1 MIAVTPH
8 ARGAVIPVR
17 AQPGAKRT
25 AVLGARNGALHV
37 AVTASPEHGKANEAI
52 VALLAELL
60 WCRKSKITM
69 LSGLTSREKA
79 FLIEDMTPVEILDRL
94 KIE

>member
-1 MIAVTPH
+1 MIAVTAH
-8 ARGAVIPVR
+8 AQGAVIPVR
-17 AQPGAKRT
+17 AQPGAKRS

-52 VALLAELL
+52 IALLAETL

-79 FLIEDMTPVEILDRL
+79 FLIEDMTPAEILNRL

>member
-1 MIAVTPH
+1 MIAVTVH

-17 AQPGAKRT
+17 AQPNAKRT
-25 AVLGARNGALHV
+25 AVLGDRNGALHV
-37 AVTASPEHGKANEAI
+37 TVTASPEHGKANEAI

-60 WCRKSKITM
+60 WCRKSKITL

-79 FLIEDMTPVEILDRL
+79 FLIEDMTPIEIQKRL

>member
-1 MIAVTPH
+1 MIAVTAH
-8 ARGAVIPVR
+8 AQGAVIPVR

-37 AVTASPEHGKANEAI
+37 AVTESPEQGKANEAI
-52 VALLAELL
+52 IALLAETL

-69 LSGLTSREKA
+69 LSGITSREKA
-79 FLIEDMTPVEILDRL
+79 FLIEGMTPAEILGRL